1 MMNNLSDAFIGKMK
15 AKKGGIAG
23 GRKTLPACHTVK
35 KVFGLVFTILASVP
49 DVTSIP
55 KPVVF
60 TIFVGTKGSINL
72 SHSSP
77 PYQ

>member
-15 AKKGGIAG
+15 AKKGGISG
-23 GRKTLPACHTVK
+23 GRKTLATCQAIQK
-35 KVFGLVFTILASVP
+35 IFGFVFTILTTVP
-49 DVTSIP
+49 DVASIP
-55 KPVVF
+55 KTVVF
-60 TIFVGTKGSINL
+60 TIFVGAKGITNL

>member
-1 MMNNLSDAFIGKMK
+1 MMNNLSDAFIGKME
-15 AKKGGIAG
+15 AEKGGISG
-23 GRKTLPACHTVK
+23 GRKTLPACYTIQK
-35 KVFGLVFTILASVP
+35 IFGFVFTILTSVP

-60 TIFVGTKGSINL
+60 TIFVGAKGIINV
-72 SHSSP
+72 SHCSP

>member
-1 MMNNLSDAFIGKMK
+1 MMNDLSDAFFGKMK
-15 AKKGGIAG
+15 AKKGGISG
-23 GRKTLPACHTVK
+23 GRKTLPACCAIQEI
-35 KVFGLVFTILASVP
+35 FGFVFTILTTVP
-49 DVTSIP
+49 YVALIP

-60 TIFVGTKGSINL
+60 TIFVGAKGIINV